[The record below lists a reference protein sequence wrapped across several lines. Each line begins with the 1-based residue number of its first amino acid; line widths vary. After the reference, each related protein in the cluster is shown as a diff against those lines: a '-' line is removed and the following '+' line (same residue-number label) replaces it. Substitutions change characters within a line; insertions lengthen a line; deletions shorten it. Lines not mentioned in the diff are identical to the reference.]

1 MSLKRKVLSPVG
13 QKPKNVVV
21 RTGEDIKQYID
32 HTVEREHNIVM
43 PKIEATSRKVE
54 VLDTRLTLLDSK
66 VTVIDKRD
74 VEQFALAKAQM
85 SKYDELLTW
94 KNQFQPEHAGVLSGL
109 ASLHAKIDAHLA
121 DETNQFDV
129 LHKRMAEAAGHVANI
144 QFTLDN
150 TSANGTKGLSQSL
163 TDIYHK
169 LEDLETITA
178 GQQARAKMWKYA
190 AQSVATT
197 PILRPLKHLW
207 GALLYAAIF
216 LLIVNT
222 IIHALGIT
230 WDLLG
235 LFRWAAGV
243 FGLKV

>member
-1 MSLKRKVLSPVG
+1 MPLKRKVLSPVG
-13 QKPKNVVV
+13 QRTKNVNV
-21 RTGEDIKQYID
+21 RVGDDIKQYLD
-32 HTVEREHNIVM
+32 QTVAREHNIVM
-43 PKIEATSRKVE
+43 PKLEATATKVG

-66 VTVIDKRD
+66 VTIIDKRD
-74 VEQFALAKAQM
+74 MEQFELAKKQM

-94 KNQFQPEHAGVLSGL
+94 KNNFHPEHESVLAGL
-109 ASLHAKIDAHLA
+109 ASLHAKIDTHLL
-121 DETNQFDV
+121 DESNQFDA
-129 LHKRMAEAAGHVANI
+129 LHKGLAEAAGHVANI
-144 QFTLDN
+144 QATLDN
-150 TSANGTKGLSQSL
+150 VSANGTKGLSKSL

-190 AQSVATT
+190 TQSISET

-207 GALLYAAIF
+207 GALLYAAIV
-216 LLIVNT
+216 LLIINT
-222 IIHALGIT
+222 VIHALGIT
-230 WDLLG
+230 WDLIG